1 MPRDAATVMTARRI
15 LIAMAALY
23 TLAGIGA
30 LVIGFVI
37 PWDDPLAAIYPLLL
51 GAPWTFL
58 LTALD
63 AYASESVAFNITLV
77 TGAIALNALL
87 LWWWA
92 LTRRRSKGPLAPH
105 QPTPLKKG
113 GPS

>member
-1 MPRDAATVMTARRI
+1 MIRGLLMLLAGT
-15 LIAMAALY
+15 Y

-37 PWDDPLAAIYPLLL
+37 PWDDPLAPVWALLL

-58 LTALD
+58 LRA
-63 AYASESVAFNITLV
+63 AGGYAEDSVVINTILV
-77 TGAIALNALL
+77 VGAIALNAAL

-92 LTRRRSKGPLAPH
+92 LTRRRASATTPDGERAAAPPAAERKQSDH
-105 QPTPLKKG
+105 P
-113 GPS
+113 

>member
-1 MPRDAATVMTARRI
+1 MKERSILKVVAAM
-15 LIAMAALY
+15 Y

-30 LVIGFVI
+30 LIIGFVT

-58 LTALD
+58 LTAID
-63 AYASESVAFNITLV
+63 GYAENSITINIILV
-77 TGAIALNALL
+77 TGSITINAAL

-92 LTRRRSKGPLAPH
+92 LTRRRH
-105 QPTPLKKG
+105 MREFD
-113 GPS
+113 